1 MCVCVRLYLLKRN
14 MWSSAVSQWVGR
26 SLYVCVCRVG
36 FVWVWASPRPT
47 NHKLAWCLRVCPAE
61 VNKSRCPSQAEHHSH
76 SCVLRSTSAL
86 PFTSEKFLVF
96 LHILQ
101 VIPKFYL
108 PSNVKYTKYISSGLF
123 SCYFKYGKS
132 FFLNYNI
139 FFICNTYWW
148 YFHSINW
155 CTYCSVMLFSIFLF
169 CGFFFV
175 FLEM

>member
-1 MCVCVRLYLLKRN
+1 MSLYIAELVRMTLLPLSASCSKHSHRHSYRDVCVIFEHAHRT
-14 MWSSAVSQWVGR
+14 SV
-26 SLYVCVCRVG
+26 YVCVCVCIFLSATCGPLLCPSESVGVCMCVCRVL

-61 VNKSRCPSQAEHHSH
+61 VNKSWCPSQAEHHSH

-108 PSNVKYTKYISSGLF
+108 PSNV
-123 SCYFKYGKS
+123 
-132 FFLNYNI
+132 
-139 FFICNTYWW
+139 
-148 YFHSINW
+148 
-155 CTYCSVMLFSIFLF
+155 
-169 CGFFFV
+169 
-175 FLEM
+175 